1 MISDFTLATT
11 NKPSS
16 PISFAKYD
24 QSGNLAVNLAAEL
37 GKVTLVFT
45 EFRLELKVTE
55 KKTKSILLAIG
66 N

>member
-11 NKPSS
+11 NKLSS
-16 PISFAKYD
+16 HISFAKYD
-24 QSGNLAVNLAAEL
+24 QLGNLAVNLAAEL

-45 EFRLELKVTE
+45 EFQLELKETE
-55 KKTKSILLAIG
+55 KNTKSILLAIS